1 MKIATRAELLVEMP
15 ENWVPDP
22 VPILGRLESLL
33 AGGVHIGFVERRSGI
48 PENKIHALLDAKK
61 RAGLGITEASGHFY
75 RDRFD
80 EAKTLFQLQR
90 WLDDYAAERRQKAR
104 DYTEIPTGLYISGIA
119 MEALETKRLFHLIGG
134 YGISK
139 TKTLELFAQGH
150 PMTHET
156 PGAAYFA
163 LTDEDRTTTQIYQ
176 RISDAMRV
184 NEKFA
189 VHGRSLGQRI
199 RNALRA
205 GDLLIIDEANYAF
218 ERGSWTTLRDI
229 FDGGPASMMLVSNTT
244 SNGFV
249 KSHQKELGAFLSR
262 ARTRIIN
269 TNQPDDGEKYALA
282 LGYTNPTIIEEARKM
297 VSSPGPTGG
306 MCFIAKAFED
316 AERMASERGQPV
328 DLKILRD
335 AAKMNTVFFR

>member
-1 MKIATRAELLVEMP
+1 MKAATKSELRTEMP
-15 ENWVPDP
+15 KDWIPDP
-22 VPILGRLESLL
+22 VAILGRLESLL
-33 AGGVHIGFVERRSGI
+33 AGGLHIGFVERKSGI
-48 PENKIHALLDAKK
+48 AENKIHALLDAGH
-61 RAGLGITEASGHFY
+61 RTALGEFNGRGLT
-75 RDRFD
+75 DRNRHD
-80 EAKTLFQLQR
+80 EAETLFCLQC
-90 WLDDYAAERRQKAR
+90 WLDEYAAERQQKAR

-139 TKTLELFAQGH
+139 TKTLERFAQAH

-156 PGAAYFA
+156 PGAAYFP

-229 FDGGPASMMLVSNTT
+229 FDGGPASMILVSNTT

-249 KSHQKELGAFLSR
+249 KSHQSELGAFLSR
-262 ARTRIIN
+262 ARTRIVN
-269 TNQPDDGEKYALA
+269 KNQSDDGERYALA
-282 LGYTNPTIIEEARKM
+282 LGYTCPTIIEEAKKM
-297 VSSPGPTGG
+297 VSRPGPTGG
-306 MCFIAKAFED
+306 MRFIAKAFED

-328 DLKILRD
+328 NLKILRD
-335 AAKMNTVFFR
+335 AAKMNSTFFR

>member
-1 MKIATRAELLVEMP
+1 MKMATRAELLAKMP

-22 VPILGRLESLL
+22 VAILGRLESLL
-33 AGGVHIGFVERRSGI
+33 AGGMHIGFIERKSGI
-48 PENKIHALLDAKK
+48 AENKIHALLDAGN
-61 RAGLGITEASGHFY
+61 RSDLGEINGRGLT
-75 RDRFD
+75 DRNRLD
-80 EAKTLFQLQR
+80 EAKTLFQLQH
-90 WLDDYAAERRQKAR
+90 WLDDYAAERHQKAR

-134 YGISK
+134 YGITK
-139 TKTLELFAQGH
+139 TKTLERFAQAH

-249 KSHQKELGAFLSR
+249 KSHQNELGAFLSR

-269 TNQPDDGEKYALA
+269 KNQPDDGERYAIA
-282 LGYTNPTIIEEARKM
+282 LGYTSPTIIEEARKL
-297 VSSPGPTGG
+297 VSRPGPTGG
-306 MCFIAKAFED
+306 MRFIAKAFED
-316 AERMASERGQPV
+316 AERMAIEKGQPV
-328 DLKILRD
+328 DLKILRE
-335 AAKMNTVFFR
+335 AAKMNSLFFR

>member
-1 MKIATRAELLVEMP
+1 MKPATKDELRAAMPKGWIADSVA
-15 ENWVPDP
+15 
-22 VPILGRLESLL
+22 ILGRLESLI
-33 AGGVHIGFVERRSGI
+33 AGGLHIGFIERKSGI
-48 PENKIHALLDAKK
+48 KEAMLHALLDAED
-61 RAGLGITEASGHFY
+61 RAQLGAHEGSGIGGRNYH
-75 RDRFD
+75 
-80 EAKTLFQLQR
+80 EESEHLFRLQC
-90 WLDDYAAERRQKAR
+90 WLDEYAAERHQKAR

-139 TKTLELFAQGH
+139 TKTLERFAQAH

-156 PGAAYFA
+156 PGAAYFQ
-163 LTDEDRTTTQIYQ
+163 LTDEDRTTTQVYQ

-199 RNALRA
+199 RNALRT

-218 ERGSWTTLRDI
+218 ERGSWTMLRDI
-229 FDGGPASMMLVSNTT
+229 FDGCPASMMLVSNTT

-249 KSHQKELGAFLSR
+249 KNHQSELGAFLSR

-269 TNQPDDGEKYALA
+269 NNQPDDGERYAIA

-297 VSSPGPTGG
+297 VPRPGPTGG
-306 MCFIAKAFED
+306 MRFIAKAFED

-328 DLKILRD
+328 DLKILRE
-335 AAKMNTVFFR
+335 AAKMNSVFFR

>member
-1 MKIATRAELLVEMP
+1 MKSATIGELRAEMP
-15 ENWVPDP
+15 EKWTPDA
-22 VPILGRLESLL
+22 VGILGRLESLL
-33 AGGVHIGFVERRSGI
+33 AGGLHIGFIERRSGI
-48 PENKIHALLDAKK
+48 KEPVLHALLDAEG
-61 RAGLGITEASGHFY
+61 RAQLGTHEGSGLGGRNYHEEVGH
-75 RDRFD
+75 
-80 EAKTLFQLQR
+80 LFRLQC
-90 WLDDYAAERRQKAR
+90 WLDEFAAERLQKAR

-119 MEALETKRLFHLIGG
+119 LEALESKRLFHLIGG

-139 TKTLELFAQGH
+139 TKTLERFAQSH

-156 PGAAYFA
+156 PGVAYFA

-176 RISDAMRV
+176 RISDAIRSH
-184 NEKFA
+184 EKFA
-189 VHGRSLGQRI
+189 AHGRSLGQRI
-199 RNALRA
+199 RNTLRA

-229 FDGGPASMMLVSNTT
+229 FDGGQASMMLVSNTT

-249 KSHQKELGAFLSR
+249 KSHQNELGAFLSR
-262 ARTRIIN
+262 ARTRIVN
-269 TNQPDDGEKYALA
+269 KNQPDDGERYALA
-282 LGYTNPTIIEEARKM
+282 LGYTTPAIIEEARKM
-297 VSSPGPTGG
+297 VSRPGPTGG
-306 MCFIAKAFED
+306 MRFIAKAFED

>member
-1 MKIATRAELLVEMP
+1 MKIATRAELLAEMP
-15 ENWVPDP
+15 ENWIPDP
-22 VPILGRLESLL
+22 VAILGRLESLV
-33 AGGVHIGFVERRSGI
+33 AGGVHIGFIERRSGI
-48 PENKIHALLDAKK
+48 IENRLHVLLDAKK
-61 RAGLGITEASGHFY
+61 RAGLGITENSGHSY
-75 RDRFD
+75 RDRLD
-80 EAKTLFQLQR
+80 EAKDLFQILR
-90 WLDDYAAERRQKAR
+90 WLDEYAAERHQKAR

-139 TKTLELFAQGH
+139 TKTLERFAQAH

-249 KSHQKELGAFLSR
+249 KSHQNELGAFLSR
-262 ARTRIIN
+262 ARTRIVN
-269 TNQPDDGEKYALA
+269 KNQPGDGENYAMA
-282 LGYTNPTIIEEARKM
+282 LGYTSPTIIEEAKKM
-297 VSSPGPTGG
+297 VSRPGPTGG
-306 MCFIAKAFED
+306 MRFIAKAFED